1 MYSHTMTKRVMIV
14 GGGIAGTL
22 TATALHEAG
31 IEAEVHE
38 AYERASDGVGLFVT
52 LAVNG
57 LNSLESLGLRET
69 VEGLGMANSRMHM
82 FSGRTGRELG
92 SSEMRARTTERS
104 DLYGALRAEAERR
117 GVPIVYG
124 SRLVDVEHTAAGVRA
139 TFANGDVREADLLV
153 GADGL
158 RSRVR
163 ELLDPKAPRPRHIGL
178 LNTGGYA
185 HAVRMPGVED
195 GAAAFVF
202 GKRCFFGGF
211 QAPGGGVWWFANPA
225 RRAEPTRA
233 ELAAITPEAWRAE
246 LNELFADD
254 EGPMLEVV
262 AATPEIF
269 PPWNT
274 YDFPRVPIWHDDRIV
289 IIGDA
294 AHATSP
300 SAGQGASMAIEDAVA
315 LARCLRQNAAPA
327 EAFRAYEG
335 ERRARV
341 EKVVAFGRRNGTGK
355 AAGPIGARIRDAMMP
370 YVMRKFATPESQSW
384 LLDHRVPI

>member
-1 MYSHTMTKRVMIV
+1 MTKRAMII

-57 LNSLESLGLRET
+57 LNALEAVGLRDT
-69 VEGLGMANSRMHM
+69 VEALGMATGRMRLI
-82 FSGRTGRELG
+82 SGRTGRELG
-92 SSEMRARTTERS
+92 SSAMRARTLERS
-104 DLYGALRAEAERR
+104 DLYRALRAEAERR
-117 GVPIVYG
+117 GVPFVYG
-124 SRLVDVEHTAAGVRA
+124 SSMVAAESTPTGVRA
-139 TFANGDVREADLLV
+139 RFADGSVREADVLI

-158 RSRVR
+158 RSRTR

-185 HAVRMPGVED
+185 RGVRVPGAEN
-195 GAAAFVF
+195 GAANFVF
-202 GKRCFFGGF
+202 GKRCFFGWF
-211 QAPGGGVWWFANPA
+211 QAPDGDVWWFANPA
-225 RRAEPTRA
+225 RRTEPSRA
-233 ELAAITPEAWRAE
+233 ELAAITPAAWRAE

-254 EGPMLEVV
+254 EGPMLDLI
-262 AATPEIF
+262 AATPAIF
-269 PPWNT
+269 RPWNT
-274 YDFPRVPIWHDDRIV
+274 YDFPRVPTWHDDRTV

-300 SAGQGASMAIEDAVA
+300 SAGQGASMAIEDAVT
-315 LARCLRQNAAPA
+315 LARCLRDLPTPA
-327 EAFRAYEG
+327 EAFASYER

-341 EKVVAFGRRNGTGK
+341 EKVVAFGRRSGSGK

-370 YVMRKFATPESQSW
+370 YVLRKFATPESQAW
-384 LLDHRVPI
+384 LLDHRVPA